1 MALFFCAV
9 DSLTWPQSAPWL
21 PRHPMTHYQF
31 RRLFLTLAAVAL
43 CATTSLYATKLIAV
57 WADPAAGQT
66 RFTKVIVAFQSADE
80 VMRRNS
86 EVTFVKRFPKATAA
100 YTMMQGV
107 DVKDRDQVKALVEKA
122 GFDGAVIMHLV
133 RTDKETIYS
142 PGTTWW
148 GTAPYTSMWGFWGY
162 GWGTAYQPG
171 YITNDHLVTIE
182 TNVYSVKEDKLL
194 WASRS
199 ETTNPETVS
208 KLIDSVISTTVK
220 EMKKRKIL

>member
-1 MALFFCAV
+1 
-9 DSLTWPQSAPWL
+9 
-21 PRHPMTHYQF
+21 MTHFQF
-31 RRLFLTLAAVAL
+31 RRPVLIVVTLLLAA
-43 CATTSLYATKLIAV
+43 TTYTSATKLIAV
-57 WADPAAGQT
+57 WSDPDAGKT

-100 YTMMQGV
+100 YTLMKGV
-107 DVKDRDQVKALVEKA
+107 DVKDRARVKAMVEEA
-122 GFDGAVIMHLV
+122 GFDGAVIMHLE
-133 RTDKETIYS
+133 RTDRETVYS

-171 YITNDHLVTIE
+171 YISNDHFVTIE
-182 TNVYSVKEDKLL
+182 TNVYSVKGDKLL

-199 ETTNPETVS
+199 ETTNPETVT
-208 KLIDSVISTTVK
+208 KLINSVIDATVK